1 MWQLGTWLSSGLGR
15 AGEWLHQLVLE
26 AFSKV
31 STNSLI
37 AALSPGLDSRGFLIG
52 PPLAQRLGIGFVP
65 VRKKGKLPG
74 ATQSVSY
81 SLEYGKVS
89 RGSAR
94 GPGVLKPA
102 GRGPRLGSDAVDNL
116 ARHNPGSGT
125 EPQPEFVPVGD
136 IWCCAK
142 TLLRAW
148 CSHLVLNDFLWLEFR
163 GMTTERVP
171 HSGSKCCKSEPP
183 AWLPPSHPIT

>member
-89 RGSAR
+89 RGSAWGAR
-94 GPGVLKPA
+94 G
-102 GRGPRLGSDAVDNL
+102 
-116 ARHNPGSGT
+116 
-125 EPQPEFVPVGD
+125 
-136 IWCCAK
+136 AK
-142 TLLRAW
+142 T
-148 CSHLVLNDFLWLEFR
+148 R
-163 GMTTERVP
+163 GE
-171 HSGSKCCKSEPP
+171 GSQ
-183 AWLPPSHPIT
+183 AGF